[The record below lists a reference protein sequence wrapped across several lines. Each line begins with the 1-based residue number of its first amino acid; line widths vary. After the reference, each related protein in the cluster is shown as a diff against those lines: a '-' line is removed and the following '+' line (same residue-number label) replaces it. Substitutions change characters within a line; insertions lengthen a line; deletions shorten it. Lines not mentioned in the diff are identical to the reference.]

1 MVHIQKAM
9 SVSNDLYVFSS
20 SGYKVLGTKRLAS
33 EDLVR
38 DWDNKRLNAGQVSN
52 KVPEQVK

>member
-1 MVHIQKAM
+1 MP
-9 SVSNDLYVFSS
+9 VSTDLYVFSS

-52 KVPEQVK
+52 KFPEQVK